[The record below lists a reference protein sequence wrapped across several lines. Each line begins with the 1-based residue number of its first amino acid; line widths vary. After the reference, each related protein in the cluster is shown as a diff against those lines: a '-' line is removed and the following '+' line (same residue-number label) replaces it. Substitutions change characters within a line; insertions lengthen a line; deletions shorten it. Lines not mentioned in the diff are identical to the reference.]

1 MAETKPDDIYN
12 LDMIGPDKFS
22 GKFTVNCTEDE
33 FQAFVDQFMDEVNGI
48 NRGIWVKL
56 DGQMLPPELHG
67 KHRCSRCRNLAGDRH
82 GREFLSDYCPF
93 CGAQMYERLEDAK

>member
-1 MAETKPDDIYN
+1 MTETKPDDIYN

-22 GKFTVNCTEDE
+22 KFTVNCTDNE
-33 FQAFVDQFMDEVNGI
+33 FQAFIDQVIGDAKCVNQ
-48 NRGIWVKL
+48 GIWVKL

-93 CGAQMYERLEDAK
+93 CGARMYERLEDAR

>member
-12 LDMIGPDKFS
+12 LDMIGPDKLS

-33 FQAFVDQFMDEVNGI
+33 FQAFLDQFMDEVNGI
-48 NRGIWVKL
+48 NRGVWVKL
-56 DGQMLPPELHG
+56 DGQMLPPELYG

-82 GREFLSDYCPF
+82 GWEYLSDYCPF
-93 CGAQMYERLEDAK
+93 CGARMYERLEDAK